1 MTFARSGRPGLL
13 GTIARSAALSG
24 AARVTAG
31 SLDDR
36 RRSLWTK
43 GHTVMPAA
51 PSATPA
57 GREWLADQL
66 EILAELH
73 AAHVLTDAEFSAAKA
88 RLLG

>member
-24 AARVTAG
+24 AARVAAG

-36 RRSLWTK
+36 RRSRWTK
-43 GHTVMPAA
+43 DQAMP
-51 PSATPA
+51 TPPPA
-57 GREWLADQL
+57 SPASRELLAQQL

-73 AAHVLTDAEFSAAKA
+73 AAKVLTDKEFSAAKA